1 MIARVPLDVR
11 DATAADLDAVVG
23 LFRQYLAFYEHEA
36 PEPRV
41 REFLTARLGAADTVL
56 LVAERT
62 GGEAGDGTGG
72 DAGNG
77 ADTAGAAGAA
87 REVIGF
93 AQSYRSW
100 SSVSLGP
107 VWVLNDLFVD
117 PAVRGT
123 GAGRDLVRAT
133 CERARQAGAIR
144 VSLATAWDNVAAQG
158 LYESEGFTRD
168 VAFLHYAKV
177 TGA

>member
-1 MIARVPLDVR
+1 MPLHVR

-36 PEPRV
+36 DEARV
-41 REFLTARLGAADTVL
+41 REFLGARLGAADTVL
-56 LVAERT
+56 LVAERS
-62 GGEAGDGTGG
+62 GDDAAGD
-72 DAGNG
+72 DA
-77 ADTAGAAGAA
+77 AAGATGGA
-87 REVIGF
+87 TTGDAPAVIGF
-93 AQSYRSW
+93 AQSYQSW

-133 CERARQAGAIR
+133 CERARRAGAIR